1 MADYNKNFDE
11 LVEKQK
17 REMEKTLKELNQSAD
32 KVNSDPTHSPNFAK
46 VNTEPT
52 SNHQK
57 IIKGT
62 VSDLGTKSDIILN
75 SSRQNE
81 ILLKILE
88 TQDKQLETQEKQLY
102 WIRLIG
108 IPFLCSAVI
117 TAIYMIIYLI
127 MKL

>member
-17 REMEKTLKELNQSAD
+17 REMEKALKELNQPAD

-57 IIKGT
+57 IIKST
-62 VSDLGTKSDIILN
+62 ASDSEKKSDIILN

-81 ILLKILE
+81 ILFKILE
-88 TQDKQLETQEKQLY
+88 TQENQLY

-127 MKL
+127 MKLLH

>member
-1 MADYNKNFDE
+1 MTDYNKNFDE

-17 REMEKTLKELNQSAD
+17 REMEKALNELNQPED
-32 KVNSDPTHSPNFAK
+32 KVKSDPTHSPNFAK

-62 VSDLGTKSDIILN
+62 ASDSEKKSDIIFN

-102 WIRLIG
+102 WVRIIG
-108 IPFLCSAVI
+108 MPVMLA
-117 TAIYMIIYLI
+117 AIGTMLT
-127 MKL
+127 LLASFFR